1 MIDYLG
7 SRLQIPQ
14 KTLTKMPI
22 IATLYR
28 SMMKLDLF
36 MMKLDSLTFVFSLFL
51 LSLKF
56 RRKFINTDKL

>member
-1 MIDYLG
+1 MIDNLR
-7 SRLQIPQ
+7 SRSQIPQ

-36 MMKLDSLTFVFSLFL
+36 VMKLDSLTFVFCCSFSHLSSEESL
-51 LSLKF
+51 
-56 RRKFINTDKL
+56 